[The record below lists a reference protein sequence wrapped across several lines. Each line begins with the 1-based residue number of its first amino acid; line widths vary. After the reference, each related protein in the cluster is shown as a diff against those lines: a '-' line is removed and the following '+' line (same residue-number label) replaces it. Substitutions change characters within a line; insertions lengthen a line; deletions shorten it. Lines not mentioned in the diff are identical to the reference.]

1 MILCRV
7 CGCLF
12 TLSRGDERAGRVWG
26 WFVPSRCRVC
36 RERVTTR
43 KARYAIDRAKALS
56 VP

>member
-12 TLSRGDERAGRVWG
+12 TLSRGDERAGRVG
-26 WFVPSRCRVC
+26 GGSSRHDAVC